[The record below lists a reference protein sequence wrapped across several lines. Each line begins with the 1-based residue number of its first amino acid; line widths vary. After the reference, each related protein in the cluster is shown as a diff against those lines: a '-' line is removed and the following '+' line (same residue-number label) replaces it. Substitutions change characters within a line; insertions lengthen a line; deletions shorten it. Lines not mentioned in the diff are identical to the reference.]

1 VDVDLLGRDA
11 LSIPMTGV
19 MNVEREDIM
28 LMIALEAEGVVVEE
42 AGGQIPVIEAIQ
54 EAEVGAED
62 AMTVIVHVADPLLQR
77 DPGLARLVPVL
88 RLPEVFVWMVNMM
101 AIKFLLFTWDL
112 KMSGYVTFVKSI
124 FYVVSSLYKFS
135 FVTIC
140 CFAVT

>member
-42 AGGQIPVIEAIQ
+42 AGGQIPVIGAIQ

-62 AMTVIVHVADPLLQR
+62 AMIVIVHVA
-77 DPGLARLVPVL
+77 GLILAGAV
-88 RLPEVFVWMVNMM
+88 E
-101 AIKFLLFTWDL
+101 AIQGAGVGAVDVIR
-112 KMSGYVTFVKSI
+112 GVTEGRRMQNEEER
-124 FYVVSSLYKFS
+124 
-135 FVTIC
+135 
-140 CFAVT
+140 